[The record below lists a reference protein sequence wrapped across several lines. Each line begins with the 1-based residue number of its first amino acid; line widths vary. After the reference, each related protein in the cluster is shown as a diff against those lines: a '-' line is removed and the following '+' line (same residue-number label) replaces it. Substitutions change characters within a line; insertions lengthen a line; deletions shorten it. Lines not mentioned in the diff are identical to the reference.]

1 MPAAFTRITLHRKLT
16 LHYIKSS
23 HRSLFRSRAPIF
35 WQIYNGVQGCTIYTS
50 LNVREAARP
59 MDVAMLYYAHM
70 HVFHDNVYRRMF
82 RYNG

>member
-1 MPAAFTRITLHRKLT
+1 MPAVFTRITLHRKLT

-23 HRSLFRSRAPIF
+23 HRSLFRSGAPIF
-35 WQIYNGVQGCTIYTS
+35 WQIYSGVQGCTIYT
-50 LNVREAARP
+50 ARP
-59 MDVAMLYYAHM
+59 MDVAMFYYAHM